1 MREEYQVIALIF
13 NETEHMPIKEQ
24 WKKLDKK
31 AKHKFTQH
39 RLALESTHSQDI
51 HAAAL
56 GLQQHEFLAY
66 ESLN

>member
-1 MREEYQVIALIF
+1 
-13 NETEHMPIKEQ
+13 MPIKEQ

-51 HAAAL
+51 HAAVL